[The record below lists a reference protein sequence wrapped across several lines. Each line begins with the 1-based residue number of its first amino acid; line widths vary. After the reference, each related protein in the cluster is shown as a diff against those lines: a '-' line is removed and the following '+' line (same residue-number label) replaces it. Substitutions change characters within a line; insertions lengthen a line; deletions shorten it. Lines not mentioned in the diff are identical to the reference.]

1 MNSFSLSSAE
11 LLELF
16 TPARI
21 RAQANKIFQLNKN
34 GNGQFHIHLDKMDAC
49 VDFVIDTIRKNYPD
63 GKIPFHSRW
72 GHFRAAG
79 IDRVKILD
87 AALASLEKKE
97 KARIKIDLVVP
108 SVLLDAGAGDAW
120 KFEENSSGKTLS
132 RSEGLGVASLELF
145 LSKSFGEKNGYAIAD
160 SKGLQNFS
168 EDVLKKYFQ
177 VSQNNPLLGVEGRT
191 LLLKNLGKALEDKS
205 KFQEARPGNI
215 LDTLEKRCGKT
226 IPAPEILRA
235 VLEGFGSIWPGRLE
249 ANGVNLGDTWVHP
262 LLGATGS
269 YDSLVPIHK
278 LSQWM
283 SYSLIEPIQ
292 EAGFEIV
299 DIDILTGLAEYRNG
313 GLFVDSGVLE
323 PKEKKMFQVEHRLD
337 SLFILEWRSLT
348 VHLLDMVGEKI
359 QKKLQKNPQEL
370 PLAKI
375 LEGGTWWAGRF
386 LAKEKRGGNPP
397 FQIKSD
403 GTVF

>member
-1 MNSFSLSSAE
+1 MNSFSLSSDQ

-21 RAQANKIFQLNKN
+21 RKQAKNIFALNEK
-34 GNGQFHIHLDKMDAC
+34 GEGQFHIHLEKMNAC
-49 VDFVIDTIRKNYPD
+49 VDFVIETIRKNYPD
-63 GKIPFHSRW
+63 GNIPFHSRW

-79 IDRVKILD
+79 IDRVKLLD
-87 AALASLEKKE
+87 SSLASLEKKE
-97 KARIKIDLVVP
+97 KARTKIDLVVP

-120 KFEENSSGKTLS
+120 KFLEKSSGKTLT

-145 LSKSFGEKNGYAIAD
+145 LAKALGEKNRNAISEAK
-160 SKGLQNFS
+160 SLQKFS
-168 EDVLKKYFQ
+168 ESVLKKYFQ
-177 VSQNNPLLGVEGRT
+177 VSSENPLLGVEGRT
-191 LLLKNLGKALEDKS
+191 LLLRNLGKALENREN
-205 KFQEARPGNI
+205 FQDGRPGNI
-215 LDTLEKRCGKT
+215 LDTLEKRCGKR

-249 ANGVNLGDTWVHP
+249 ANGMNLGDTWVHP
-262 LLGATGS
+262 KLGKTGS

-292 EAGFEIV
+292 EAGFEVI
-299 DIDILTGLAEYRNG
+299 DIDKLTGLAEYRNG

-323 PKEKKMFQVEHRLD
+323 PRDKEMFQKEHSLD
-337 SLFILEWRSLT
+337 SIFILEWRSLT
-348 VHLLDMVGEKI
+348 VFLLDMVGEQI
-359 QKKLQKNPQEL
+359 QKKLQKTSQEL

-386 LAKEKRGGNPP
+386 LAKEKRDGNPP